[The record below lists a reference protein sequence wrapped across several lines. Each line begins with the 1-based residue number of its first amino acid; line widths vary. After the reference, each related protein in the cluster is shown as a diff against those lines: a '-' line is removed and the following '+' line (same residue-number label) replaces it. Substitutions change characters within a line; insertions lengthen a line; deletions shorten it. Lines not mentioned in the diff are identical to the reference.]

1 MYVLALYAYLT
12 FQNDYL
18 EKDSMCLYMY
28 VQECMTKEAD
38 KVYKVTIMLC
48 YMYYLLIRCLDYG
61 FLAFVGFAPIFN
73 FIASA

>member
-1 MYVLALYAYLT
+1 MSVYVCLGMYD
-12 FQNDYL
+12 QR
-18 EKDSMCLYMY
+18 S
-28 VQECMTKEAD
+28 
-38 KVYKVTIMLC
+38 KVHKVTIMLC